1 MLQLLQFKD
10 ISIEVFWFIIFVCRL
25 SAQIKDMDQTA
36 AHTKNVR
43 LIIIVAALG
52 YFVDIYDLILFSV
65 IRVKS
70 LKSLGVPDSEL
81 LDVGTMLINSQ
92 MFGMLLGG
100 ILWGIIGDKK
110 GRISVLFGSILLYS
124 LANMANGF
132 VTSVPTYAIIRFIAG
147 IGLAGELGAGITL
160 VTETMSKENR
170 GYGTMI
176 VAGVGLLGAVAAA
189 LVGEN
194 YAWETSYIIGGV
206 MGLLLLGLRVGLAE
220 SGMFKNV
227 KNDGVSRG
235 NIFMLFNDRKRF
247 KKYLSCILIGIPL
260 WFVVGILVTFS
271 PEFGKEL
278 NATEPLSAGTGIMYC
293 YIGIALGDIVAGFM
307 SQMLRSR
314 KKVMLTFLL
323 LTAVSIVVYL
333 NAEGMTSRQFIWLAL
348 FLGFSSG
355 YWATFVTIASEQFGT
370 NLRATVTTTVPNF
383 VRGSLVLATLS
394 FTALKGSFVII
405 NSAMIVGFVSIAIA
419 IAALYHL
426 KETFGKDLDYFEIS

>member
-1 MLQLLQFKD
+1 
-10 ISIEVFWFIIFVCRL
+10 
-25 SAQIKDMDQTA
+25 MDQEA
-36 AHTKNVR
+36 VNKKNVK

-65 IRVKS
+65 IRIKS
-70 LKSLGVPDSEL
+70 LKGLGVPESDL

-92 MFGMLLGG
+92 MFGMLIGG
-100 ILWGIIGDKK
+100 ILWGVLGDKK
-110 GRISVLFGSILLYS
+110 GRLSVLFGSILLYS
-124 LANMANGF
+124 AANLANGF
-132 VTSVPTYAIIRFIAG
+132 ITTVEQYAIIRFIAG

-176 VAGVGLLGAVAAA
+176 VAGVGLMGAVAAA

-194 YAWETSYIIGGV
+194 YAWETSYIIGGI
-206 MGLLLLGLRVGLAE
+206 MGLLLLGMRVGLAE
-220 SGMFKNV
+220 SGMFKNL

-235 NIFMLFNDRKRF
+235 NIFMLFNDGKRF

-260 WFVVGILVTFS
+260 WFVVGVLVTFS

-278 NATEPLSAGTGIMYC
+278 KSTEPLSAGTGIMYC
-293 YIGIALGDIVAGFM
+293 YIGIAIGDIVAGFL
-307 SQMLRSR
+307 SQIWRSR
-314 KKVMLTFLL
+314 KKVMLLFLL
-323 LTAVSIVVYL
+323 LTGVSIVVYL
-333 NAEGMTSRQFIWLAL
+333 NAEGMNSQQFIWLVL
-348 FLGFSSG
+348 FLGFASG

-394 FTALKGSFVII
+394 FTTLKGSLGII
-405 NSAMIVGFVSIAIA
+405 NSALVVGFVSLAIA
-419 IAALYHL
+419 LFALYQL
-426 KETFGKDLDYFEIS
+426 KETFGKDLDYLEIS

>member
-1 MLQLLQFKD
+1 
-10 ISIEVFWFIIFVCRL
+10 
-25 SAQIKDMDQTA
+25 MDQEA
-36 AHTKNVR
+36 VNKKNVK

-65 IRVKS
+65 IRIKS
-70 LKSLGVPDSEL
+70 LKGLGVPESDL

-92 MFGMLLGG
+92 MFGMLIGG
-100 ILWGIIGDKK
+100 ILWGVLGDKK
-110 GRISVLFGSILLYS
+110 GRLSVLFGSILLYS
-124 LANMANGF
+124 AANLANGF
-132 VTSVPTYAIIRFIAG
+132 ITTVEQYAIIRFIAG

-176 VAGVGLLGAVAAA
+176 VAGVGLMGAVAAA
-189 LVGEN
+189 IVGEN
-194 YAWETSYIIGGV
+194 YAWETSYIIGGI
-206 MGLLLLGLRVGLAE
+206 MGLLLLGMRVGLAE
-220 SGMFKNV
+220 SGMFKNL

-235 NIFMLFNDRKRF
+235 NIFMLFNDGKRF

-260 WFVVGILVTFS
+260 WFVVGVLVTFS

-293 YIGIALGDIVAGFM
+293 YIGIAIGDIVAGFL
-307 SQMLRSR
+307 SQIWRSR
-314 KKVMLTFLL
+314 KKVMLVFLL
-323 LTAVSIVVYL
+323 LTGVSIVVYL
-333 NAEGMTSRQFIWLAL
+333 NAEGMNSQEFIWLVL
-348 FLGFSSG
+348 FLGFASG

-394 FTALKGSFVII
+394 FTALKGSLGII
-405 NSAMIVGFVSIAIA
+405 NSALVVGFVSLAIA
-419 IAALYHL
+419 LFALYQL
-426 KETFGKDLDYFEIS
+426 KETFGKDLDYLEIS

>member
-1 MLQLLQFKD
+1 
-10 ISIEVFWFIIFVCRL
+10 
-25 SAQIKDMDQTA
+25 MDQDA
-36 AHTKNVR
+36 LNKKNVK

-65 IRVKS
+65 IRIKS
-70 LKSLGVPDSEL
+70 LKGLGVPESDL

-92 MFGMLLGG
+92 MFGMLVGG
-100 ILWGIIGDKK
+100 ILWGVLGDKK
-110 GRISVLFGSILLYS
+110 GRLSVLFGSILLYS
-124 LANMANGF
+124 AANLANGF
-132 VTSVPTYAIIRFIAG
+132 ITTVEQYAVIRFIAG

-176 VAGVGLLGAVAAA
+176 VAGVGLMGAVAAA
-189 LVGEN
+189 IIGEN
-194 YAWETSYIIGGV
+194 YDWETSYIIGGI
-206 MGLLLLGLRVGLAE
+206 MGLLLLGMRVGLAE
-220 SGMFKNV
+220 SGMFKNL

-235 NIFMLFNDRKRF
+235 NIFMLFTDGKRF

-260 WFVVGILVTFS
+260 WFVVGVLVTFS

-278 NATEPLSAGTGIMYC
+278 QATEPLSAGTGIMYC
-293 YIGIALGDIVAGFM
+293 YIGIAIGDIVAGFL
-307 SQMLRSR
+307 SQIWRSR
-314 KKVMLTFLL
+314 KKVMLVFLL
-323 LTAVSIVVYL
+323 LTGVSIVVYL
-333 NAEGMTSRQFIWLAL
+333 NAVGMNSQQFIWLVL

-394 FTALKGSFVII
+394 FTALKGSFGII
-405 NSAMIVGFVSIAIA
+405 NSALLVGFVSLAIA
-419 IAALYHL
+419 LFALYQL
-426 KETFGKDLDYFEIS
+426 KETFGKDLDYLEIS